1 MVEDEGE
8 QDFVDVQR
16 ERGEVC
22 EAGEG
27 LAEGCEEGDWGE
39 EGIEHFFRGGFG
51 FWMRREGEEAWFG
64 GSGGGG
70 ESALW
75 GCHGG
80 GCCAIVVQDA
90 RLVEAS
96 GGERGECRAT
106 LVC

>member
-39 EGIEHFFRGGFG
+39 EGIEHFFRGGFWFLDEEG
-51 FWMRREGEEAWFG
+51 RRG
-64 GSGGGG
+64 GAVWREWRWRWERFMEVPWWRMLCGC
-70 ESALW
+70 SA
-75 GCHGG
+75 GCPT
-80 GCCAIVVQDA
+80 
-90 RLVEAS
+90 R
-96 GGERGECRAT
+96 
-106 LVC
+106 